1 MKNLPIPALPL
12 ALAALL
18 AATTAKSALHPV
30 ADIAD
35 LDLEQLT
42 RVTVTSVSRRA
53 ERVIEAAAS
62 VYVIT
67 GEDIRRSGATSIP
80 ELLRLAP
87 NLHVARADNNQYAI
101 TSRGFN
107 NVLANKLL
115 VLIDGRTVY
124 TPLFSGVFWE
134 AQDVV
139 LDDIDRIE
147 VVSGPGTTL
156 WGANAVNGV
165 INILT
170 LPARAAQGVLAKAVV
185 GTDENGV
192 SGRFGTTLGAGGHFR
207 AYAKYWDR
215 DNQKLTSG
223 ADIVD
228 ASRRAFAGFRAD
240 WGSGGNQSTVQGDA
254 HWGDIDQVPGARKIS
269 GGSVQGRWSRSLG
282 GDSMLR
288 IQAYYDRTN
297 REHERVFK
305 ETLDTFDIEAHHSL
319 KPATGHELIWG
330 GGYRYSRD
338 RVENSAAQAFI
349 PAHKNLGWG
358 NLFAQ
363 DEIALSPSLTLTAG
377 IKVESNPYTGTE
389 YLPNL
394 RLAWRP
400 GRDQLVWGALS
411 RAVRAPSRIDR
422 EVYFHGVPPH
432 ILVGNETFESEVANV
447 AELGYRVQLSAM
459 ASFSATLFYHRY
471 PNLRSIAPTA
481 AGLVFAN
488 DIEGT
493 VRGLEAWGSWRLSP
507 ALRLSGGFVVQD
519 VDMAVKSGA
528 IDLGGIPQLG
538 NDPSNKAL
546 ARASWDITRRH
557 EMDLTVRHVGKLPSP
572 PVPAYTVVDLRVGWR
587 PVPAVDL
594 SLIVQNLLDKEHAEW
609 GAPANRASFDRSVM
623 LRVTWKP

>member
-1 MKNLPIPALPL
+1 MKNLPIPVLPL
-12 ALAALL
+12 AIAAAL
-18 AATTAKSALHPV
+18 AATPAVAAVHPV

-80 ELLRLAP
+80 EILRLAP

-139 LDDIDRIE
+139 VDDIDRIE
-147 VVSGPGTTL
+147 VISGPGTTL

-170 LPARAAQGVLAKAVV
+170 IPARAGQGVLAKAVV
-185 GTDENGV
+185 GTDENGF
-192 SGRFGTTLGAGGHFR
+192 SGRFGAPLGSDGHFR
-207 AYAKYWDR
+207 AYVKYWDR

-228 ASRRAFAGFRAD
+228 ASRRAFTGFRAD
-240 WGSGGNQSTVQGDA
+240 WGSGTDQSTIQGDA
-254 HWGDIDQVPGARKIS
+254 YWGDIDQLPGPRKIS
-269 GGSVQGRWSRSLG
+269 GGNVQGRWARSLG

-288 IQAYYDRTN
+288 VQAYYDRTN
-297 REHERVFK
+297 REHELVFK
-305 ETLDTFDIEAHHSL
+305 ETLDTFDIEVQHSL
-319 KPATGHELIWG
+319 KPRKGHDFIWG

-338 RVENSAAQAFI
+338 RVENSASQAFI
-349 PAHKNLGWG
+349 PANRTLDWG

-363 DEIALSPSLTLTAG
+363 DEIALTPTLTFTAG
-377 IKVESNPYTGTE
+377 IKAERNPYTGTE
-389 YLPNL
+389 WLPNL
-394 RLAWRP
+394 RIAWRP
-400 GRDQLVWGALS
+400 GDDQLIWSALS

-422 EVYFHGVPPH
+422 EIYVPGTPPFV
-432 ILVGNETFESEVANV
+432 LVGNDTFESEVANV
-447 AELGYRVQLSAM
+447 AELGYRVQLTAT
-459 ASFSATLFYHRY
+459 ASFSATAFYHRY
-471 PNLRSIAPTA
+471 PNLRSVAPTA

-507 ALRLSGGFVVQD
+507 DFRLAGGFVVQD
-519 VDMAVKSGA
+519 VDLAVKSGA
-528 IDLGGIPQLG
+528 IDFGGIPQLA
-538 NDPSNKAL
+538 NDPANKAL
-546 ARASWDITRRH
+546 VRASWDISRRH
-557 EMDLTVRHVGKLPSP
+557 QADFTVRHVGKLPNP
-572 PVPAYTVVDLRVGWR
+572 PVPAYTVVDLRLGWR
-587 PVPAVDL
+587 PTPPLDV
-594 SLIVQNLLDKEHAEW
+594 SLIVLNLLDKEHAEW
-609 GAPANRASFDRSVM
+609 GPPANRAVFDRSVM
-623 LRVTWKP
+623 LRVTWTP